1 LDDLID
7 ASLVIRITG
16 HQWYWTYEYTKY
28 TFPNTEYLA
37 NKQDSSSVLSDT
49 EYSFTF
55 DSYMKNTS
63 DLKLGQLRLLEVDNR
78 VLLPT
83 KTHIRLLVTADD
95 VLHSWAVPSFGIKV
109 DACPGRVSQASLY
122 IKRSG
127 HYYGQCS
134 EICGFN
140 HGFMPIVI
148 RGVNKGMYILWYIER
163 LHFFLGP
170 DVLKSWNI
178 GIGDLLRYKSK
189 LMGLHPILSDTECMN
204 NAAGDEGTELDER
217 LIPDPNPPRGT
228 AWEVFITNI
237 NGVFRPFV
245 GSIRE
250 TFASAFRN
258 LMEVPIH
265 IINFTRSTGSI
276 LLTNTIS
283 GIRSLNTNVVLG
295 TNRAGSFAHSL
306 LFGDTTVLRGTP
318 PIEVPRVV
326 YPPIS
331 PKAQESI
338 NDVNTM
344 LKNKWNKRPKN

>member
-1 LDDLID
+1 MYFLTFCDAARPLQFGFQDSGTVAAEGMVGFHDYLLLMLIFIGAIIFELLRHSLVTFSKNSSNSKRDTLTITHSSYLEIIWTVIPAYALLLIAVPSFTLLYSLDDLID

-28 TFPNTEYLA
+28 TFPN
-37 NKQDSSSVLSDT
+37 T

-170 DVLKSWNI
+170 DVLKTWSLSRYDLILYKNSMNI
-178 GIGDLLRYKSK
+178 YKF
-189 LMGLHPILSDTECMN
+189 LP
-204 NAAGDEGTELDER
+204 
-217 LIPDPNPPRGT
+217 
-228 AWEVFITNI
+228 
-237 NGVFRPFV
+237 
-245 GSIRE
+245 
-250 TFASAFRN
+250 
-258 LMEVPIH
+258 
-265 IINFTRSTGSI
+265 
-276 LLTNTIS
+276 
-283 GIRSLNTNVVLG
+283 
-295 TNRAGSFAHSL
+295 
-306 LFGDTTVLRGTP
+306 
-318 PIEVPRVV
+318 
-326 YPPIS
+326 
-331 PKAQESI
+331 SI
-338 NDVNTM
+338 NLN
-344 LKNKWNKRPKN
+344 